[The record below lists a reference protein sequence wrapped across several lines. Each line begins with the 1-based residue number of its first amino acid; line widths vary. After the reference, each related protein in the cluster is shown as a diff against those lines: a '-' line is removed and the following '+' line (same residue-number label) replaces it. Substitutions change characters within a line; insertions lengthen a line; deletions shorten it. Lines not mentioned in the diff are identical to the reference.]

1 MFKILVSFVSLF
13 LILFFGIDMFRKFTK
28 KEKWSFAKMATYS
41 AVIAVLTIVI
51 LCVIVVLF

>member
-1 MFKILVSFVSLF
+1 MFKIMIAFVSLF

-28 KEKWSFAKMATYS
+28 KEKWSFVKLATYS

-51 LCVIVVLF
+51 LCVIVILF